1 MPSLIKPNR
10 QEVSRAFPVLGFT
23 VQTAGPRDFEVAVAT
38 DPGLFGPEARP
49 RRTSSNFYS
58 TRASGTLPADT
69 GHAVYLLPPR
79 VLARFAGQERLYYRL
94 ATFSG
99 PDRRDP
105 EIAALPPDAIP
116 FVYISR
122 SFDGGMRRM
131 SMGPDVQGGR
141 SGDGN
146 GYAGESPGALEWAGD
161 AAAPGQIQPAPAAS
175 IAPMTPPGAAPAA
188 TSSGYQPAAVAYSD
202 GFDDGFWARSQD
214 SGDQET
220 DDAGEVRGIDGPIPD
235 EADGSFGSDGPAAG
249 NGNGNG
255 SMSYAAGAGM
265 TMAAHAP
272 EYPQA
277 TRFEPAAKGNFHS
290 PKAARKIDTI
300 VIHITDG
307 REKITGPITWF
318 QNPAAKVSSHYI
330 VGQDGEVVQMVA
342 HADVAYHANS
352 ANGHSIGI
360 EHVARTPRELG
371 KNDPGLAPTQAQYAA
386 SAALVTWLC
395 AQLGLPADRDHIKG
409 HAEADPKTNH
419 SLCPNSVW
427 DWDTYMAMVNAAQS
441 LPATAQAAEVQSSE
455 LGWDVQLIPQ
465 PTSDTCWAAAAAM
478 VAGWSGMASFPTSH
492 EPDVEDIPAVA
503 RRFGLQ
509 MEPAQSYSVQGFRE
523 LLETKGPLWVAAET
537 PNFHAV
543 VVTGMRSDG
552 NPDGSGTCLR
562 INDPWDRDPGTDCA
576 PGSYLGS
583 HVSGSRYTQ
592 SWQRFM
598 KEYEAVARDL
608 PLVTVQILHAGGT
621 GGRTS
626 AVVGQAG
633 AVPAVAA
640 PAVAAPSVAAQ
651 SWAGAL
657 GLDPL
662 DRAELDRM
670 KAEFLANKAA
680 GAPKNC
686 ITIMNA
692 GLRSLYG
699 ARLRN
704 PDGTARALGSTVQ
717 DTMSALQG
725 YGLAQAGKVFEFED
739 SGGRLT
745 KGVVRPDHLRESVQA
760 WLTSQADANAM
771 TASYAFGLSI
781 MDGYHSVIL
790 ILDFNGPGD
799 PLTRL
804 SWADQIYTGWDD
816 VTGALDA
823 RITDRTQR
831 WWDPLPAAKKARTRV
846 TVWPLS

>member
-23 VQTAGPRDFEVAVAT
+23 VQTPGSRDFEVAVAT
-38 DPGLFGPEARP
+38 DPGLFGPEARA
-49 RRTSSNFYS
+49 RRTTSNFYS
-58 TRASGTLPADT
+58 TRATGTLPADT

-79 VLARFAGQERLYYRL
+79 VLAGFAGQERIYYRL

-116 FVYISR
+116 FVYISK
-122 SFDGGMRRM
+122 SFDGSLRRM

-141 SGDGN
+141 AGEGN
-146 GYAGESPGALEWAGD
+146 GYARESNESLEWAGD

-175 IAPMTPPGAAPAA
+175 MTPMMAPSAAPAA
-188 TSSGYQPAAVAYSD
+188 TSSGYQPAAVSYSD
-202 GFDDGFWARSQD
+202 GFDDSFWARQ
-214 SGDQET
+214 QEAGEREVG
-220 DDAGEVRGIDGPIPD
+220 DAGEVRGIDGPIPD
-235 EADGSFGSDGPAAG
+235 GEADGSYGGNGLAAG
-249 NGNGNG
+249 NGDG
-255 SMSYAAGAGM
+255 SASYAAAAGRALGA
-265 TMAAHAP
+265 ALP

-277 TRFEPAAKGNFHS
+277 TRFEPAAKGNFYT
-290 PKAARKIDTI
+290 PKAARKIDMI

-307 REKITGPITWF
+307 REKIAGPISWF

-360 EHVARTPRELG
+360 EHVARTPGELR
-371 KNDPGLAPTQAQYAA
+371 KDDPGLAPTQAQYAA

-395 AQLGLPADRDHIKG
+395 AQFGLPVDRDHIKG
-409 HAEADPKTNH
+409 HAEADLKTTH
-419 SLCPNSVW
+419 SGCPDSVW
-427 DWDTYMAMVNAAQS
+427 DWTTYMAMVTAAQS
-441 LPATAQAAEVQSSE
+441 LPATAQAADAQSSE

-583 HVSGSRYTQ
+583 HLAGTRYTQ
-592 SWQRFM
+592 SWQQFV

-621 GGRTS
+621 GGRKP
-626 AVVGQAG
+626 AMVGPAGVAQA
-633 AVPAVAA
+633 
-640 PAVAAPSVAAQ
+640 
-651 SWAGAL
+651 WAGAL

-662 DRAELDRM
+662 DLADLNRM

-692 GLRSLYG
+692 GLRSLYS

-717 DTMSALQG
+717 STMAALQG
-725 YGLAQAGKVFEFED
+725 YGLAQAEKVFEFD
-739 SGGRLT
+739 DAAGRLT
-745 KGVVRPDHLRESVQA
+745 KGVHRPDHLHESVEA
-760 WLTSQADANAM
+760 WLTAQANANAM

-816 VTGALDA
+816 VTGGLDA

-831 WWDPLPAAKKARTRV
+831 WWDPLPAARKARTRV